1 MRLSSL
7 KKIFFVTSIAFII
20 QILLLAGFLE
30 TPLLA
35 NEKHIYA
42 VTEPWPPYMGPK
54 LMYNGF
60 LPEVLLKA
68 FDKVGYTVTVEF
80 RPWAKAVE
88 HVKKGE
94 SDILCGAYYTEE
106 REKFLAY
113 SQPIAEVQ
121 DVLFMKEGRN
131 ITFEKLSDL
140 KPYKIGVVRGA
151 AHGKEFDAADF
162 LKKEEETHSEQNIRK
177 LLVGK
182 IDLMA
187 GPRDV
192 IKFIIKRDFPQ
203 FVDRIEVVNPPLS
216 TNKIY
221 FGFSKKVAR
230 HQALLD
236 AFSKGLGLI
245 KNDGTFYY
253 LAKKHGINVLLSE

>member
-1 MRLSSL
+1 M
-7 KKIFFVTSIAFII
+7 
-20 QILLLAGFLE
+20 
-30 TPLLA
+30 A
-35 NEKHIYA
+35 NDKHIYA

-88 HVKKGE
+88 QVKTGE
-94 SDILCGAYYTEE
+94 SDILCGAYYTAE

-113 SQPIAEVQ
+113 SQPIAEAQ
-121 DVLFMKEGRN
+121 DVLFMKKGRN
-131 ITFEKLSDL
+131 ITYQQLADL
-140 KPYKIGVVRGA
+140 KPYKIGVVKGA

-162 LKKEEETHSEQNIRK
+162 LKKEEETSSGQNIRK

-203 FVDRIEVVNPPLS
+203 FVDKIEVVNPPLS

-230 HQALLD
+230 HRALLE
-236 AFSKGLGLI
+236 AFSKGLRII

-253 LAKKHGINVLLSE
+253 LAQKHGINVLLSK

>member
-1 MRLSSL
+1 MGCAL
-7 KKIFFVTSIAFII
+7 VMH
-20 QILLLAGFLE
+20 LLLVPGFLVI
-30 TPLLA
+30 TPFA
-35 NEKHIYA
+35 GEKHIYA

-54 LMYNGF
+54 LIYNGF
-60 LPEVLLKA
+60 LPEVLVKA

-88 HVKKGE
+88 HVKKGK
-94 SDILCGAYYTEE
+94 SDILCGAYYTTE
-106 REKFLAY
+106 REAFLAY
-113 SQPIAEVQ
+113 SQPIAEIQ
-121 DVLFMKEGRN
+121 DVLFMKKGQN
-131 ITFEKLSDL
+131 ITFEKLADL
-140 KPYKIGVVRGA
+140 KPYKIGVVKGA

-162 LKKEEETHSEQNIRK
+162 LNKEEETHSEQNIRK
-177 LLVGK
+177 LLVGN

-221 FGFSKKVAR
+221 FGFSKKVAG

-236 AFSKGLGLI
+236 AFHKGLGLI

-253 LAKKHGINVLLSE
+253 LAQKHGINVILSE